1 MFVERLLHVHHGGLP
16 ITSLDFQ
23 PHAARWDMERLATAA
38 ANCVKIWV
46 LHSHSPS
53 LCRALLCGKTSED
66 AAPSQKRQKLQAAAS
81 GGTAA
86 GKDSQAAGF
95 EGEDRQPSAAASVGA
110 SPGEPPPLSRP
121 PLTVATCVWTASE
134 HRSEIMTLRWA
145 PTGEF
150 LATCDADGNLFVYAL
165 NLPLPTWQ
173 GTTERADSAKS
184 AASSAAEKAAPRPGL
199 PREDLT
205 PRRGP
210 AKKGKPE
217 AAAAGPPTA
226 PPCLCASLFPSSGPV
241 PWQTNSQHS
250 PPAASRGPAAGIYT
264 EKWRQVSA
272 CLCSAVGHIFDMCW
286 CHDSRTIAL
295 AGARGRVCLVDVPRH
310 EVVTVLSL
318 PEGDSGMVKGV
329 AWDPQASLLAAC
341 TSAKKVFVWRTQ
353 RRTQTAKKQGPNAVW
368 HCSLVYQHNEL
379 LLGGPS
385 ETPGP
390 RRLSWH
396 PQGTLLAL
404 PFAERNGR
412 VFGCCL
418 RVQDDSAPTAETGE
432 AENAPGSLPEQSQLG
447 ATGRK
452 KLAEKGE
459 EVFSSSP
466 PLRLRGHRRPIR
478 IVRFAP
484 DLLVEGSASKGSHGS
499 KGGKAAGSSASP
511 ESFDSGLCCLY
522 AQASVDG
529 ALSIWQFS
537 QDRAAPP
544 DVCGKKPSSSSTG
557 EKTSDESVKSAG
569 PYPRCLAVL
578 INFLDENTTL
588 QDLAWGRQGQW
599 LAAACTGGGVT
610 LVSLPHATLNLSFA
624 TNWLAYQLAS
634 APTASEAAP
643 SSRDA
648 SSVAP
653 SPPASSLAAS
663 SAPACPS
670 SSSVFQQKLQDPP
683 SPGSR
688 AALSSAACLP
698 QTLPTC
704 SCSCKCC
711 CCSLHRYFAF
721 VPAPPAAAPL
731 ACAGKKV
738 GESGK
743 AEAEEGKV
751 GRIQTESVTAGGKRR
766 ICPVNLSSGARP
778 GVTVMSV
785 QPQAAPEHGK
795 EASSGEAG
803 RTSIVKKEEK
813 QTHAETTSAL
823 VGSQPTAS
831 PSSPLA
837 RSPLPAAVGVEA
849 APARREGARGSLAT
863 SEDSSFLLML
873 QRQGEEVQRALQGSS
888 GRKAGGSD
896 FSSSQ
901 PAHDAEGRKLS
912 LADVL
917 LGDASGL
924 SRVSLSASAAARVTA
939 PGTGNSEKASSQ
951 TVPSSERQPLSQVP
965 LPAPKVPVV
974 SQMLSVAPALGSAL
988 SARGTA
994 STLQAALRSGPAET
1008 SASLLRAAGLLAH
1021 LRAGRDPATS
1031 GDPAAGLPPAV
1042 PLSRL
1047 QQAQQLLAAHA
1058 GARADR
1064 LGAGRALEASVAV
1077 ASLLARLEDSETPL
1091 QKREWQAAS
1100 ENFWRATRGGR
1111 DDDACRREREE
1122 GRGSAQGRT
1131 PASVHLVSLSNP
1143 QLGIV
1148 NEKTSQKYRAPHPY
1162 IQPASAG
1169 VADPV
1174 VISSGSEAEQE
1185 GTEGEGDKEATRTPG
1200 VRTRSES
1207 ICGRAPPDLVHAE
1220 VPFSGVWGGATIPLF
1235 PQEKEMVLEA
1245 EREDARES
1253 YVGMRG
1259 QEVWGRFQYADA
1271 GSPDRMSVQVRP
1283 ESATGNGGKGGLDE
1297 GEERSREG
1305 RLSNPLEPRVGALRA
1320 QFQELLLLTQPPEE
1334 SRDVKAACS
1343 DEDGGETDWEEPV
1356 PSEVQTETVPIH
1368 GRTAPEVRW
1377 KFSFGESRRQTGHR
1391 LLFRMSPAKRR
1402 RPRFPEGHEAEATSC
1417 EPSEKRLIGV
1427 AFVSSQETRAQVRAL
1442 YGAKNTQSQN
1452 EEDSETRDSWLGDRS
1467 VPAKRK
1473 PGDDQR
1479 AINLAQTELGVC
1491 LMASGSGN
1499 GGAPGLQGNG
1509 GSSSGKGDRS
1519 GRECGR
1525 GGDSRRGKGVGGAGG
1540 AGDGEDD
1547 DAELREKEL
1556 RKSQFLSSLS
1566 NGISKPD
1573 SRGEGEKEEDGK
1585 KKNRRGPSSSSVP
1598 TSVSVAGEEARAPA
1612 GDISPGGP
1620 ERGAAAGP
1628 GESWGSWNPFRR
1640 RLQLLRQF
1648 EEEDDEEE
1656 DEEDDGTPAFVPAA
1670 TRATS
1675 GTVSGT
1681 NGNSGDSRT
1690 EAASLEATRGR
1701 REGDTACSTS
1711 PGEELEPQ
1719 KQGVDG
1725 SRRARLRTRESEDRH
1740 RPRAAKSASLLA
1752 SPPSVSQPERTGG
1765 SPPTRFTL
1773 SEEERDTPASDA
1785 KRRPEEGFTDGE
1797 ERESER
1803 VGRRHFCR
1811 ETVREKRRVAGEERR
1826 ARRRS
1831 GEAVETRRRKRQRVV
1846 STDEETESES
1856 SDRRSSGSLSSD
1868 PEASERERNLRN
1880 SANRRVRRPRTYLT
1894 YKERR
1899 RERRASRKEARW
1911 TSDAG
1916 DSRDSYRRRREEIR
1930 TLTASEQREKGVP
1943 QEPLVG
1949 LPLLKKKLC
1958 ISTTL
1963 NGTPVDVV
1971 AVNSLETRESAFHLP
1986 SLSPLSCSPMRGRDA
2001 ELRGSEARHMNV
2013 PREVEDGEEGPLLC
2027 CFVQRKLSHQ
2037 GEEPDQTEES
2047 CEEATNEEILW
2058 TRRLPAGLV
2067 VTHLLPSPA
2076 SRGQGE
2082 SSFPAEISSQSA
2094 ADPLLLSLPSRAV
2107 LVVAQAKAALSGLCL
2122 KASVFSHSFSFSSS
2136 ASFRPSFA
2144 SSPESSPRRSGDIA
2158 IYGGST
2164 SRRRDCRKGKFS
2176 RVSVETARTRKPFA
2190 FTSTL
2195 LLIDMKTG
2203 AMCTVSGTGLSESL
2217 KDPISVCRWVALK
2230 RPPPLMQRPQAPVS
2244 LPGGLVEKGPAGKP
2258 KGGVLVNRNA
2268 HADEPRGSAE
2278 AQREPLNP
2286 AARLGPMFFSA
2297 GKDKGARLCIFLLT
2311 AYAEVYLLQPCE
2323 DEDHRE
2329 IFSPGPLCSVSTQL
2343 GGAAFLL
2350 GGPEPNVEGLFRP
2363 SQSLLWNEGKL
2374 FGSRGRMAAAC
2385 SSDKDAAWQCV
2396 EGRRDAGEQERGRTR
2411 LSLLSG
2417 FSPGS
2422 SGFSLHTSKPFS
2434 RGEGSLCLPLSSA
2447 SLGGEQARFSL
2458 CYFADLSAL
2467 CRGENVRVESV
2478 QEQTDREVLAG
2489 GGSPDAESLNPFAP
2503 RVTQCSRG
2511 TTAMAAPAGER
2522 KRRCADFAKILWIE
2536 IQQRSA
2542 SLVSLLGDGEAAH
2555 GVPAPASQTT
2565 RSQETKAVAED
2576 DAMVQRHAQ
2585 ERGDKGDSRPS
2596 DRDKEERDVRE
2607 AICEYVNEAFG
2618 AERNQSWIQLAVGLD
2633 SGKIFVSL
2641 PPCGVVPPGVSPVS
2655 PHARRWQDASGTG
2668 PIRGPLDGDTFWVR
2682 EAATENRGH
2691 RAERAPETA
2700 VLSLQEEPLSWGIV
2714 TVSSPS
2720 EDHMQQRFVRIDELA
2735 FQHSDFFSLLS
2746 WRGPGETRETE
2757 RDRNSEAVRGAHGAV
2772 EEIAPSRGE
2781 TAGDQESDDEA
2792 WGGDCPLACLQKRS
2806 SFGPALSPVLAQ
2818 GVPLSSL
2825 ALLQTPWVSSASSCS
2840 ASSGVEGD
2848 AETAKERKARQE
2860 GAEALRKKTKK
2871 EIDSQRG
2878 KLFRFLFHGR
2888 FLGPQFAALLGATPQ
2903 GLTAM
2908 RRVAVQELLE
2918 RNAEGRQTEEQI
2930 EEERKPTTG
2939 EDTTGFE
2946 DRGGAEGEDGGKC
2959 ANAERGGSSGELS
2972 GPGEEAE
2979 ESQEE
2984 KDSDG
2989 ENGQTGQGWQE
3000 AAKAGEQ
3007 FPERHMPSQ
3016 RRTLKHLHHQVWSA
3030 LAVSSSSEFLYWLSA
3045 LLRRQWELRLFRQ
3058 FVSSSLF
3065 LLSGH
3070 LAFLRRLLW
3079 ALKAKEAALA
3089 HDVRRVERTLRLR
3102 GKPVAS
3108 SVSSSFFAGGT
3119 EEDALI
3125 LSDELS
3131 SEKREADAYAEPVD
3145 WRLLAALRL
3154 SAEET
3159 AARVLRVL
3167 EALESEEAKKGSE
3180 REETEASED
3189 CGQTGTH
3196 ETPTSARAASTTEH
3210 CGRTGRRLNGERKE
3224 TDLQEEEQSKN
3235 EEEKERHGSR
3245 SASGCLEVLSVA
3257 RERVRAALEAVQS
3270 TREEVR
3276 RTSLSLSLYE
3286 DERRALLFLLGES
3299 VGETIRAERQRKK
3312 RGGLFAFLPHSGS
3325 SDDLEREEVRARRE
3339 EAEAVL
3345 EDIF

>member
-23 PHAARWDMERLATAA
+23 PHAAPWNMERLATAA

-53 LCRALLCGKTSED
+53 VCRALLCGKSSED

-86 GKDSQAAGF
+86 GKDSQTTGLD
-95 EGEDRQPSAAASVGA
+95 GEDRPPSATASVGA
-110 SPGEPPPLSRP
+110 SPGEPPRLSRP
-121 PLTVATCVWTASE
+121 PLTVATCVWAASE

-173 GTTERADSAKS
+173 GATEHADSAKS
-184 AASSAAEKAAPRPGL
+184 SASSAAEKAAPRPGL
-199 PREDLT
+199 PREAWT

-210 AKKGKPE
+210 AKKGKAE
-217 AAAAGPPTA
+217 AVAASPPTC

-241 PWQTNSQHS
+241 PWRTNSQHS
-250 PPAASRGPAAGIYT
+250 PPATSCGSGTGIYT

-341 TSAKKVFVWRTQ
+341 TSAKKIFVWRTQ

-368 HCSLVYQHNEL
+368 QCSLVYQHNEL

-418 RVQDDSAPTAETGE
+418 RVQDDSQPTAETGE
-432 AENAPGSLPEQSQLG
+432 VDNAPGNLAEQSQLG

-452 KLAEKGE
+452 KVAEKGE
-459 EVFSSSP
+459 EIFSSSP

-484 DLLVEGSASKGSHGS
+484 DLLVEGSAPKGSHGS

-544 DVCGKKPSSSSTG
+544 DICGKKPSSSSAA
-557 EKTSDESVKSAG
+557 EKTGDEGAKSAG
-569 PYPRCLAVL
+569 PHPRCLAVL

-634 APTASEAAP
+634 APAASEAAP
-643 SSRDA
+643 SSSGA

-653 SPPASSLAAS
+653 SPPASSPATSSGPAS
-663 SAPACPS
+663 PS

-721 VPAPPAAAPL
+721 VPAPPAAALL
-731 ACAGKKV
+731 ACSGKKA

-743 AEAEEGKV
+743 GEAEEGKV

-778 GVTVMSV
+778 GLTVMSV

-795 EASSGEAG
+795 QASSGEAG
-803 RTSIVKKEEK
+803 KMSIVKKEDK
-813 QTHAETTSAL
+813 HTHAETTAAL
-823 VGSQPTAS
+823 VGSQPTPS

-837 RSPLPAAVGVEA
+837 PSPLPAAVSLEA
-849 APARREGARGSLAT
+849 APTRREGARGSLAA

-896 FSSSQ
+896 VSSSQ
-901 PAHDAEGRKLS
+901 PARDAEGRKLS

-917 LGDASGL
+917 LGDASNL
-924 SRVSLSASAAARVTA
+924 SRASLSASAAARLAA
-939 PGTGNSEKASSQ
+939 PGTGNTEKASSQ
-951 TVPSSERQPLSQVP
+951 PVPSAKRASVSQVP
-965 LPAPKVPVV
+965 PPAPKAPLV
-974 SQMLSVAPALGSAL
+974 SHMLSVAPASGSAL

-1008 SASLLRAAGLLAH
+1008 NTELWRAADLLAH
-1021 LRAGRDPATS
+1021 LRVGRDPVDS
-1031 GDPAAGLPPAV
+1031 GDKGAGLPAAL

-1047 QQAQQLLAAHA
+1047 QQAQKLLAAHA

-1064 LGAGRALEASVAV
+1064 PSPGRAQETSVAV
-1077 ASLLARLEDSETPL
+1077 SSLLARLEDSETPL

-1111 DDDACRREREE
+1111 DDDACGKEREE
-1122 GRGSAQGRT
+1122 GRGRAQGRKS
-1131 PASVHLVSLSNP
+1131 ASVRLVSLSNP

-1148 NEKTSQKYRAPHPY
+1148 AETTSQKYRVSHPA

-1185 GTEGEGDKEATRTPG
+1185 GTEGEGDKEATRTPAM
-1200 VRTRSES
+1200 RARSES

-1220 VPFSGVWGGATIPLF
+1220 GPFSGLWGSAASPVF
-1235 PQEKEMVLEA
+1235 PQEKMLLEA
-1245 EREDARES
+1245 ERDDARES
-1253 YVGMRG
+1253 YVGTCG
-1259 QEVWGRFQYADA
+1259 QDVWGRFQYADA
-1271 GSPDRMSVQVRP
+1271 GSPDRMSLQFRP
-1283 ESATGNGGKGGLDE
+1283 ESSSGTGEKVGLDE

-1305 RLSNPLEPRVGALRA
+1305 RLSNLLEPRVGPLRA

-1334 SRDVKAACS
+1334 SCDIGAASS
-1343 DEDGGETDWEEPV
+1343 DEDGGEKDWEDPV
-1356 PSEVQTETVPIH
+1356 PSEVQTATVPIH
-1368 GRTAPEVRW
+1368 GRTAPEVVRW
-1377 KFSFGESRRQTGHR
+1377 NFSFGESRRQTGHTLR
-1391 LLFRMSPAKRR
+1391 LRMSPAKRR
-1402 RPRFPEGHEAEATSC
+1402 RPRFPDSHEAEATSC

-1427 AFVSSQETRAQVRAL
+1427 ASVSSQETRAQWRVSSGPKR
-1442 YGAKNTQSQN
+1442 TRSQK
-1452 EEDSETRDSWLGDRS
+1452 EGTYEMRDSWRGDRS

-1473 PGDDQR
+1473 PSDDQR
-1479 AINLAQTELGVC
+1479 AVNLAQMELGVC

-1509 GSSSGKGDRS
+1509 GSSSAKGDRS
-1519 GRECGR
+1519 GRDCGR
-1525 GGDSRRGKGVGGAGG
+1525 GGDSRRGKSLGGAGG

-1547 DAELREKEL
+1547 DGELREKEL

-1573 SRGEGEKEEDGK
+1573 SRGDGEKEEDGK

-1612 GDISPGGP
+1612 GDTSPKGP
-1620 ERGAAAGP
+1620 ERGPAAGP

-1670 TRATS
+1670 TRAAS
-1675 GTVSGT
+1675 GTVSSANGT
-1681 NGNSGDSRT
+1681 SGDSRT
-1690 EAASLEATRGR
+1690 EAASLEVTRGR
-1701 REGDTACSTS
+1701 REGDTARSTS
-1711 PGEELEPQ
+1711 PAEELAPQ
-1719 KQGVDG
+1719 KQGADG
-1725 SRRARLRTRESEDRH
+1725 SRPVRLRTRESEDRH
-1740 RPRAAKSASLLA
+1740 GSRAAKSASLLP
-1752 SPPSVSQPERTGG
+1752 SPPSVSQLHRTGG
-1765 SPPTRFTL
+1765 SPPTRVTL

-1797 ERESER
+1797 DRESER
-1803 VGRRHFCR
+1803 VGRRPFFR
-1811 ETVREKRRVAGEERR
+1811 ETVREKRRVPAEERR
-1826 ARRRS
+1826 TRRRS
-1831 GEAVETRRRKRQRVV
+1831 GEAMETRRRKRQRVV

-1856 SDRRSSGSLSSD
+1856 SDRRSSRSPSSD
-1868 PEASERERNLRN
+1868 AEDSERAINLRN
-1880 SANRRVRRPRTYLT
+1880 SADRRGRRPRTYLT
-1894 YKERR
+1894 YQERR
-1899 RERRASRKEARW
+1899 RDRRASRKEARW

-1916 DSRDSYRRRREEIR
+1916 DSRGSCRRRREEMR
-1930 TLTASEQREKGVP
+1930 TLTANEQKENGVP

-1958 ISTTL
+1958 VSTTL
-1963 NGTPVDVV
+1963 NGTPVGVV
-1971 AVNSLETRESAFHLP
+1971 AVNSLETRESTFHLP
-1986 SLSPLSCSPMRGRDA
+1986 SLSPLSCSPIRGRDGD
-2001 ELRGSEARHMNV
+2001 LRGSEARRMNV
-2013 PREVEDGEEGPLLC
+2013 PREVEDGQEGPLLC
-2027 CFVQRKLSHQ
+2027 CFVQRKASQ
-2037 GEEPDQTEES
+2037 EGKEPDQTEAS
-2047 CEEATNEEILW
+2047 GDEATDEEILW

-2076 SRGQGE
+2076 SREHGE
-2082 SSFPAEISSQSA
+2082 SSFHAETSSQSA
-2094 ADPLLLSLPSRAV
+2094 ADPLLSLPSRPL

-2122 KASVFSHSFSFSSS
+2122 KASVLSHSFSFSSS
-2136 ASFRPSFA
+2136 ASLRPSLA
-2144 SSPESSPRRSGDIA
+2144 SSPESSPRRSGDFA
-2158 IYGGST
+2158 PFGGST
-2164 SRRRDCRKGKFS
+2164 SRRRNCRKGKFS
-2176 RVSVETARTRKPFA
+2176 RFSGETARTRRPFV

-2195 LLIDMKTG
+2195 LLVDMKTG
-2203 AMCTVSGTGLSESL
+2203 AICTVKGSGLSESL
-2217 KDPISVCRWVALK
+2217 KDPVSVCRWVALK
-2230 RPPPLMQRPQAPVS
+2230 RPPPLMQRPQSSVS
-2244 LPGGLVEKGPAGKP
+2244 LPGGLVEKGAVGKP
-2258 KGGVLVNRNA
+2258 KEDLLNRSA

-2278 AQREPLNP
+2278 ARREPLNP
-2286 AARLGPMFFSA
+2286 AARLEPMFVSA
-2297 GKDKGARLCIFLLT
+2297 EKDRGARLCIFLLT

-2323 DEDHRE
+2323 DEGNRE
-2329 IFSPGPLCSVSTQL
+2329 IFSPGPLSSVSTQVR
-2343 GGAAFLL
+2343 GAAFLL
-2350 GGPEPNVEGLFRP
+2350 GGPEPNVEDVFCP
-2363 SQSLLWNEGKL
+2363 SQSLLWNEGNL
-2374 FGSRGRMAAAC
+2374 FGAQRRVGAAC
-2385 SSDKDAAWQCV
+2385 SSEKDAACQCV
-2396 EGRRDAGEQERGRTR
+2396 AGRRDEGEEETGRTR

-2422 SGFSLHTSKPFS
+2422 TGLSLHTSKPFS
-2434 RGEGSLCLPLSSA
+2434 RGEGNLCLPLLSA
-2447 SLGGEQARFSL
+2447 PLGGERARFSL

-2467 CRGENVRVESV
+2467 CRGENGRVECV
-2478 QEQTDREVLAG
+2478 QEQTEQELLAG
-2489 GGSPDAESLNPFAP
+2489 GGSPDAETLRSFAP
-2503 RVTQCSRG
+2503 RVAQCSRG
-2511 TTAMAAPAGER
+2511 TASMAAPAGER
-2522 KRRCADFAKILWIE
+2522 TRRCADPAKILWIE

-2542 SLVSLLGDGEAAH
+2542 CLMSLLGDGEAAH
-2555 GVPAPASQTT
+2555 GAPAPASQTPC
-2565 RSQETKAVAED
+2565 SQETKAIAED
-2576 DAMVQRHAQ
+2576 DAMVQRHAK
-2585 ERGDKGDSRPS
+2585 ERRDKGDSRPS
-2596 DRDKEERDVRE
+2596 DRDEEERDVRE
-2607 AICEYVNEAFG
+2607 AVCEYVKETFG
-2618 AERNQSWIQLAVGLD
+2618 TERNQSWIQLAVGLD

-2641 PPCGVVPPGVSPVS
+2641 PPCGVVAPGVSPVS
-2655 PHARRWQDASGTG
+2655 PRARCRHDVSGTG
-2668 PIRGPLDGDTFWVR
+2668 TIRGPLDGDTFWVR
-2682 EAATENRGH
+2682 EAATEKGGR
-2691 RAERAPETA
+2691 RAERAPETT
-2700 VLSLQEEPLSWGIV
+2700 VLSLQEAPLSWGSV
-2714 TVSSPS
+2714 TVSSS
-2720 EDHMQQRFVRIDELA
+2720 FEDQMQQRFVRIDELA

-2746 WRGPGETRETE
+2746 WRRPGEARGTE
-2757 RDRNSEAVRGAHGAV
+2757 RDRNSGAVRGAHGAL
-2772 EEIAPSRGE
+2772 EEIAHSRGE

-2792 WGGDCPLACLQKRS
+2792 WGRECPLACLQKRS
-2806 SFGPALSPVLAQ
+2806 SFGPAVSPVLAQ
-2818 GVPLSSL
+2818 GVPLSYL
-2825 ALLQTPWVSSASSCS
+2825 ALLQTPWVSSASGCS

-2848 AETAKERKARQE
+2848 AETAKEREARQK
-2860 GAEALRKKTKK
+2860 GAETLRKKAKR
-2871 EIDSQRG
+2871 EIDSQRD
-2878 KLFRFLFHGR
+2878 KLLRFLLHGR

-2903 GLTAM
+2903 GLTTM
-2908 RRVAVQELLE
+2908 RRAAVQELLE
-2918 RNAEGRQTEEQI
+2918 RNAEGRQADKQM
-2930 EEERKPTTG
+2930 EEENQPTTG
-2939 EDTTGFE
+2939 EDTNGFE
-2946 DRGGAEGEDGGKC
+2946 EQSGAEREDGGNI

-2984 KDSDG
+2984 KDS
-2989 ENGQTGQGWQE
+2989 EARNGQTGQGWQE
-3000 AAKAGEQ
+3000 ATKAGEQ
-3007 FPERHMPSQ
+3007 FTERRLPSQ

-3030 LAVSSSSEFLYWLSA
+3030 LAVSSSSEFLYWISA

-3070 LAFLRRLLW
+3070 LAFLRRLLC
-3079 ALKAKEAALA
+3079 ALKAKKAAVSR
-3089 HDVRRVERTLRLR
+3089 DVRRLERTLRLR
-3102 GKPVAS
+3102 GKHVAS
-3108 SVSSSFFAGGT
+3108 SASSSFFARGA
-3119 EEDALI
+3119 EEDAWI

-3131 SEKREADAYAEPVD
+3131 AEKREVDAGAEPVD

-3154 SAEET
+3154 SAEES
-3159 AARVLRVL
+3159 AAHVLRVL

-3180 REETEASED
+3180 REETDASED
-3189 CGQTGTH
+3189 SGQTGTH
-3196 ETPTSARAASTTEH
+3196 ATPTSARAASTTAH
-3210 CGRTGRRLNGERKE
+3210 CGGTGGRLNGERKE
-3224 TDLQEEEQSKN
+3224 NALQEEQSKN
-3235 EEEKERHGSR
+3235 EGEKERHDSH

-3257 RERVRAALEAVQS
+3257 RKRVRTALAAVQS

-3312 RGGLFAFLPHSGS
+3312 RGGLFAFLPDSGS